1 MVTPEQTRLELK
13 VAGALCDAFRES
25 DLEVLQL
32 LRSEDFQEELLRMLV
47 AQKYVN
53 QDAFGDVSREDI
65 SLEDES
71 F

>member
-1 MVTPEQTRLELK
+1 MVTPEQKRLELK